1 MSGTSAALEAF
12 EPIFNQNLNDTGDL
26 TTTVIRTDTG
36 SFGSTSLTVVGNA
49 VSSVFY
55 LDGSGGS
62 GPALKYGGADVTVG
76 SEGAWMPIGAVQT
89 ASGYD
94 VAWKVTGVDMYTIWA
109 TDSNGNYLSNLIG
122 GVPGNSTALESHET
136 VFNQDLNGD
145 GYIEFTDHGD

>member
-1 MSGTSAALEAF
+1 MSTRSGRPTATAITFPILSGVCRGTSHALEAF

-76 SEGAWMPIGAVQT
+76 SRAPGCRLARCRRQAVT
-89 ASGYD
+89 TLLG
-94 VAWKVTGVDMYTIWA
+94 K
-109 TDSNGNYLSNLIG
+109 
-122 GVPGNSTALESHET
+122 
-136 VFNQDLNGD
+136 
-145 GYIEFTDHGD
+145 